1 MSRSYKPRKY
11 YRRIVSNSFLKKIL
25 ECYGDEFY
33 AKNGT
38 DYLNRIVRAR
48 LKEKNIER
56 GERIWKSIRIK

>member
-48 LKEKNIER
+48 LKEKTLKEAKEY
-56 GERIWKSIRIK
+56 GKV